1 MFVQRRLMKIAEER
15 IALILAVHDL
25 ARASRSLD
33 LGVLAGRLGWGVG
46 RVARVLGALED
57 KALVDRTRCRLTLAG
72 LAVAAALDHHRTQAV
87 RAA

>member
-1 MFVQRRLMKIAEER
+1 MKTAEER

-25 ARASRSLD
+25 ARAGLSQD

-46 RVARVLGALED
+46 RVARVLGALEQKD
-57 KALVDRTRCRLTLAG
+57 LVDRRRCRLTLQG
-72 LAVAAALDHHRTQAV
+72 LAIASALDHHRARGV